1 MKVDKVI
8 NNNLVRSHNEDNI
21 EILVMGCGLGFKKK
35 PGDAIETTLIE
46 KVYTIE
52 DKKTS
57 NQLIEL
63 LSSVPQ
69 EHIRIANAIVSY
81 AKGTLH
87 CKLND
92 SIYISLTDHLSY
104 AIQRHNEGIH
114 LKNALLWEIKKYYNG
129 EYAVGLAAL
138 TMIEEQLGLKL
149 PEDEAGYIALHLAGA
164 SMESGNVGQTTDT
177 LKMIQNI
184 LQIVKYHF
192 HMELDEES
200 LHYERFLTHLKFFAQ
215 RVMQNKNIDEGDDD
229 TVIKTIRNQ
238 YQEEYKCAL
247 KIGEYIKNNYSKIL
261 TDSELVYL
269 TVHIKRVTIK

>member
-8 NNNLVRSHNEDNI
+8 NNNLVRSHDEDNI

-87 CKLND
+87 CKLSD

-164 SMESGNVGQTTDT
+164 SMEADNVGQTTDT

-215 RVMQNKNIDEGDDD
+215 RVMQNKNIDEDDD

-247 KIGEYIKNNYSKIL
+247 KIGEYIKNSYSKIL
-261 TDSELVYL
+261 TGSELVYL